1 MGCTAT
7 DLLSWLPGSLP
18 GHTLSIDAAGS
29 ACTLTLAQGSL
40 RLTWAPLAPLR
51 IALLEIPRLQVC
63 FVYSGVSNDQRF
75 KVQQRFDLGTQRGG
89 G

>member
-1 MGCTAT
+1 MGCTAS
-7 DLLSWLPGSLP
+7 DLRSWLPGALP
-18 GHTLSIDAAGS
+18 GLTLSIDAAEA
-29 ACTLTLAQGSL
+29 ACTVPLAQGSL